1 MPDDEPTPHEDDPGD
16 DQPDKDWHAEADK
29 WKRLSRENEAKAK
42 ANAAAAKRLAEIEE
56 SQKSDQQKLADAQK
70 AFEDRA
76 LKAEREAARLRVG
89 MKKGLTEAQVR
100 RLVGDTDE
108 ELEADADELLAT
120 FAPPEGEADTDL
132 PRRPRERLR
141 PGARPEAEPEPSV
154 KEIVASIPRG
164 GF

>member
-1 MPDDEPTPHEDDPGD
+1 M
-16 DQPDKDWHAEADK
+16 
-29 WKRLSRENEAKAK
+29 
-42 ANAAAAKRLAEIEE
+42 
-56 SQKSDQQKLADAQK
+56 
-70 AFEDRA
+70 
-76 LKAEREAARLRVG
+76 
-89 MKKGLTEAQVR
+89 
-100 RLVGDTDE
+100 GDTDE